1 MAAGIA
7 GEEGMKALP
16 AKAVLRFILV
26 CACNMNRSMA
36 AHKALAHDGFAVE
49 SAGTARQ
56 VKLPAPTGALT
67 CPFGTPYQKILD
79 TIEGQ
84 GPKVVQW
91 YKSRN
96 LWAMLQR
103 NVGIKGSPARWQELS
118 PAALA
123 DVDVAIT
130 FEERVFDALNE
141 DVASRMTTS
150 GARPLLVVNLDTRDD
165 PKAAEV
171 GAAYA
176 LALAQKL
183 CIAVD
188 VAVAPGLPLSA
199 QEAHMA
205 CDGKTED
212 ATRIQYATAA
222 TGVVAKVIDSL
233 STSVMTSGSLVPLYM
248 QHAT

>member
-1 MAAGIA
+1 MAAGA
-7 GEEGMKALP
+7 QPQSEMQALSS
-16 AKAVLRFILV
+16 KSVLRFIVV

-36 AHKALAHDGFAVE
+36 AHKLLAHDGFYVE

-67 CPFGTPYQKILD
+67 CPFGTPYQSILD
-79 TIEGQ
+79 TIERQ

-118 PAALA
+118 AADLA

-141 DVASRMTTS
+141 DVSSRIVTS

-171 GAAYA
+171 GAGYA

-183 CIAVD
+183 CAAVD
-188 VAVAPGLPLSA
+188 AAVAPGLPLTA
-199 QEAHMA
+199 QEARMA

-212 ATRIQYATAA
+212 STRIQYATAA
-222 TGVVAKVIDSL
+222 TGVIAKVLDSL
-233 STSVMTSGSLVPLYM
+233 ASSVMAAGSLVPLYM
-248 QHAT
+248 QHST